1 MRSAFNNPVLIK
13 ELKLRFRSF
22 KSFAGI
28 LFYLLV
34 LSVFVFGFIFMST
47 NFTGS
52 GFINP
57 QQSVILFGLLTYVQM
72 ALILFITPGLTAG
85 AISTEREKQTLNIL
99 LTSSQSSFQIIFG
112 KMSSS
117 IVFLLLL
124 LIAGLPLYSLA
135 FLFGG
140 ISPGQLLIIFAFL
153 IVTMLAIA
161 SIGVMFSTL
170 IRKTIISMITTYG
183 AMLFLTGIT
192 AFFFMIGIS
201 TIESSP
207 GSLPLKNPAPISH
220 FWATINP
227 IALMLTLISPET
239 SDSLFELTKIHF
251 PVWAGYL
258 IFYIAITVICLFIS
272 VKKLR
277 VNMKKKK

>member
-1 MRSAFNNPVLIK
+1 MKSVFNNPVLIK

-22 KSFAGI
+22 KSFTGI

-34 LSVFVFGFIFMST
+34 LSVFVFGFIYIST
-47 NFTGS
+47 NFAGS

-57 QQSVILFGLLTYVQM
+57 EQSVILFGMLTYVQL

-85 AISTEREKQTLNIL
+85 AISSEREKQTLNIL
-99 LTSSQSSFQIIFG
+99 LTTSQSSFQIIFG

-124 LIAGLPLYSLA
+124 LIAGLPLYSLV

-140 ISPGQLLIIFAFL
+140 ISPGQLVIILAYL
-153 IVTMLAIA
+153 IVTMVTIA
-161 SIGVMFSTL
+161 SIGIMFSTL

-192 AFFFMIGIS
+192 AFFFMIGMS
-201 TIESSP
+201 MVENSP
-207 GSLPLKNPAPISH
+207 PPHTSPAPLTH
-220 FWATINP
+220 FWAVINP
-227 IALMLTLISPET
+227 IALMLTLITPDI

-258 IFYIAITVICLFIS
+258 IFYTLLTILCLWIS
-272 VKKLR
+272 LKKLR

>member
-1 MRSAFNNPVLIK
+1 MKSAFNNPVLIK

-22 KSFAGI
+22 KSFTGI

-34 LSVFVFGFIFMST
+34 LSVFVFGFIFIST
-47 NFTGS
+47 NFTAS

-57 QQSVILFGLLTYVQM
+57 EQSVILFGMLTYVQL

-85 AISTEREKQTLNIL
+85 AISSEREKQTLNIL
-99 LTSSQSSFQIIFG
+99 LTTSQSSFQIIFG

-124 LIAGLPLYSLA
+124 LIAGLPLYSLV

-140 ISPGQLLIIFAFL
+140 ISPVQLLIIFAYL
-153 IVTMLAIA
+153 IVTMVTIA
-161 SIGVMFSTL
+161 SIGIMFSTL

-192 AFFFMIGIS
+192 AFFFMIGMS
-201 TIESSP
+201 MVQNSPPPHTSS
-207 GSLPLKNPAPISH
+207 APFTH
-220 FWATINP
+220 FWAIINP
-227 IALMLTLISPET
+227 IALMMTLITPEI
-239 SDSLFELTKIHF
+239 SESLFEVTKIHF

-258 IFYIAITVICLFIS
+258 IFYTLVTIICLWIS
-272 VKKLR
+272 LKKLR

>member
-1 MRSAFNNPVLIK
+1 MKSTFKNPVLIK

-34 LSVFVFGFIFMST
+34 LSVFVFGFIFIST
-47 NFTGS
+47 NFTGN

-57 QQSVILFGLLTYVQM
+57 EQSVLLFGMLTYVQL

-117 IVFLLLL
+117 IIFLLLL
-124 LIAGLPLYSLA
+124 LIAGLPLYSLV

-170 IRKTIISMITTYG
+170 IRKTILSMISTYG

-192 AFFFMIGIS
+192 AFFFVIGIS
-201 TIESSP
+201 TMGNS
-207 GSLPLKNPAPISH
+207 SLPNHDPAPFSH
-220 FWATINP
+220 FWAMINP
-227 IALMLTLISPET
+227 IALMLTLITPEM
-239 SDSLFELTKIHF
+239 SDSLFEITKIHF

-258 IFYIAITVICLFIS
+258 IFYMAITIICLLIS

-277 VNMKKKK
+277 VNMRKKK

>member
-1 MRSAFNNPVLIK
+1 MRLSFHNPVLIK

-47 NFTGS
+47 NLSGS
-52 GFINP
+52 SFINP
-57 QQSVILFGLLTYVQM
+57 QQSVILFALLSYVQL
-72 ALILFITPGLTAG
+72 ALILFITPSLTAG

-99 LTSSQSSFQIIFG
+99 LTSPQSSFQIIFG
-112 KMSSS
+112 KISSS

-124 LIAGLPLYSLA
+124 LIAGLPLYSLV

-183 AMLFLTGIT
+183 AMLFLSGIT

-201 TIESSP
+201 TIENSP
-207 GSLPLKNPAPISH
+207 GLRDPAPISH
-220 FWATINP
+220 FWAMINP
-227 IALMLTLISPET
+227 IALMLTLISPEM
-239 SDSLFELTKIHF
+239 SDSLVELTKIHF

-258 IFYIAITVICLFIS
+258 IFYVAITVICLFIS

-277 VNMKKKK
+277 VDMKKNK

>member
-57 QQSVILFGLLTYVQM
+57 QESVILFGLLTYVQM

-124 LIAGLPLYSLA
+124 LIAGLPLYSLV

-192 AFFFMIGIS
+192 AFFFLIGIS
-201 TIESSP
+201 TMGNSP
-207 GSLPLKNPAPISH
+207 GPMSSPAPISH

-227 IALMLTLISPET
+227 VALMLTLITPEM

-258 IFYIAITVICLFIS
+258 IFYLAITVICLIIS

>member
-1 MRSAFNNPVLIK
+1 
-13 ELKLRFRSF
+13 
-22 KSFAGI
+22 
-28 LFYLLV
+28 
-34 LSVFVFGFIFMST
+34 MST
-47 NFTGS
+47 NFSGS
-52 GFINP
+52 GIIDP
-57 QQSVILFGLLTYVQM
+57 QQSVILFALLSYVQL

-85 AISTEREKQTLNIL
+85 AISTEREKQTLSIL

-124 LIAGLPLYSLA
+124 LIAGLPLYSLV

-201 TIESSP
+201 MIENSP
-207 GSLPLKNPAPISH
+207 GSLKSAAPISH
-220 FWATINP
+220 FWAMINP
-227 IALMLTLISPET
+227 IALMLTLISPEM
-239 SDSLFELTKIHF
+239 SDSLSELTKIHF

-258 IFYIAITVICLFIS
+258 IFYLAITIICLFIS

>member
-1 MRSAFNNPVLIK
+1 MKSVFNNPVLIK

-22 KSFAGI
+22 KSFTGI

-34 LSVFVFGFIFMST
+34 LSVFVFGFIYIST
-47 NFTGS
+47 NLEGS

-57 QQSVILFGLLTYVQM
+57 EQSVILFGLLTYVQL

-85 AISTEREKQTLNIL
+85 AISSEREKQTLNIL
-99 LTSSQSSFQIIFG
+99 LTTSQSSFQIIFG

-124 LIAGLPLYSLA
+124 LIAGLPLYSLV

-140 ISPGQLLIIFAFL
+140 ISPGQLLIILAYL
-153 IVTMLAIA
+153 IVTMVTIA
-161 SIGVMFSTL
+161 SIGIMFSTL

-192 AFFFMIGIS
+192 AFFFMIGMS
-201 TIESSP
+201 MVENSP
-207 GSLPLKNPAPISH
+207 PQHTSPAPLTH
-220 FWATINP
+220 FWAVINP
-227 IALMLTLISPET
+227 IALMLTLITPDI

-258 IFYIAITVICLFIS
+258 IFYTLLTILCLWIS
-272 VKKLR
+272 LKKLR

>member
-1 MRSAFNNPVLIK
+1 MRSAFHNPVLIK

-34 LSVFVFGFIFMST
+34 LSIFVFGFIFMST
-47 NFTGS
+47 NFSGS
-52 GFINP
+52 GIIDP
-57 QQSVILFGLLTYVQM
+57 QQSVILFALLSYVQL

-85 AISTEREKQTLNIL
+85 AISTEREKQTLSIL

-124 LIAGLPLYSLA
+124 LIAGLPLYSLV

-201 TIESSP
+201 MIENSP
-207 GSLPLKNPAPISH
+207 GSLKSAAPISH
-220 FWATINP
+220 FWAMINP
-227 IALMLTLISPET
+227 IALMLTLISPEM
-239 SDSLFELTKIHF
+239 SDSLSELTKIHF

-258 IFYIAITVICLFIS
+258 IFYLAITIICLFIS

-277 VNMKKKK
+277 VNMKKNK

>member
-1 MRSAFNNPVLIK
+1 MKSILHNPVLIK

-22 KSFAGI
+22 KSFTGI
-28 LFYLLV
+28 LFYLIV
-34 LSVFVFGFIFMST
+34 LSIFVFGFIFIST

-57 QQSVILFGLLTYVQM
+57 QQSVLLFGLLTYVQLG
-72 ALILFITPGLTAG
+72 LILFITPGLTAG

-99 LTSSQSSFQIIFG
+99 LTTSQSSFQIIFG

-124 LIAGLPLYSLA
+124 LIAGLPLYSLV

-140 ISPGQLLIIFAFL
+140 ISPGQLLMIFAYL
-153 IVTMLAIA
+153 IVTMIAIA
-161 SIGVMFSTL
+161 SIGIMFSTL
-170 IRKTIISMITTYG
+170 IRKTIVSMITTYG

-201 TIESSP
+201 MMGNSVGIRTD
-207 GSLPLKNPAPISH
+207 PAPISH
-220 FWATINP
+220 FWALINP
-227 IALMLTLISPET
+227 IALMMTLITPEM
-239 SDSLFELTKIHF
+239 SDSLYELTKIHF

-258 IFYIAITVICLFIS
+258 IFYVMITVICLSIS

-277 VNMKKKK
+277 VNMKKAK

>member
-57 QQSVILFGLLTYVQM
+57 QESVILFGLLTYVQM

-124 LIAGLPLYSLA
+124 LIAGLPLYSLV

-192 AFFFMIGIS
+192 AFFFLIGIS
-201 TIESSP
+201 TMGNSP
-207 GSLPLKNPAPISH
+207 GPMSSPAPISH

-227 IALMLTLISPET
+227 VALMLTLITPEM
-239 SDSLFELTKIHF
+239 SDSLFKLTKIHF

-258 IFYIAITVICLFIS
+258 IFYLAITVICLIIS

>member
-124 LIAGLPLYSLA
+124 LIAGLPLYSLV

-201 TIESSP
+201 TIENSP
-207 GSLPLKNPAPISH
+207 GSLPLKSPAPISH

-239 SDSLFELTKIHF
+239 SDALFELTKIHF

>member
-1 MRSAFNNPVLIK
+1 MKSTFNNPVLIK

-22 KSFAGI
+22 KSFTGI

-34 LSVFVFGFIFMST
+34 LSVFVFGFIFIST

-57 QQSVILFGLLTYVQM
+57 EQSVILFGMLTFVQL

-85 AISTEREKQTLNIL
+85 AISSEREKQTLNIL
-99 LTSSQSSFQIIFG
+99 LTTSQSSFQIILG

-124 LIAGLPLYSLA
+124 LIAGLPLYSLV

-140 ISPGQLLIIFAFL
+140 ISPGQLLIIFAYL
-153 IVTMLAIA
+153 IVTMVTIA
-161 SIGVMFSTL
+161 SIGIMFSTL

-192 AFFFMIGIS
+192 AFFFMIGMS
-201 TIESSP
+201 MVQNSP
-207 GSLPLKNPAPISH
+207 PSQMSPAPLTH
-220 FWATINP
+220 FWAIINP
-227 IALMLTLISPET
+227 IALMMTLITPEI

-258 IFYIAITVICLFIS
+258 IFYTLITILCLWIS
-272 VKKLR
+272 LKKLR

>member
-1 MRSAFNNPVLIK
+1 MKSAFNNPVLIK

-22 KSFAGI
+22 KSFIGI
-28 LFYLLV
+28 MFYLIV
-34 LSVFVFGFIFMST
+34 LSIFVFGFIFIST
-47 NFTGS
+47 NFSGS

-57 QQSVILFGLLTYVQM
+57 EQSVILFSLLTYVQL

-85 AISTEREKQTLNIL
+85 VISTEREKQTLNIL
-99 LTSSQSSFQIIFG
+99 LTSSQTSFQIILG

-124 LIAGLPLYSLA
+124 LIAGLPLYSLV

-153 IVTMLAIA
+153 IVTMISIA

-170 IRKTIISMITTYG
+170 IRKTIIAMITTYG

-201 TIESSP
+201 TMGNSLGPVSS
-207 GSLPLKNPAPISH
+207 PAPISH

-227 IALMLTLISPET
+227 IALMMTLITPEM
-239 SDSLFELTKIHF
+239 SNALFEMTKIHF

-258 IFYIAITVICLFIS
+258 IFYIALTVICLFIS

>member
-1 MRSAFNNPVLIK
+1 MKSLWQNPVLIK

-22 KSFAGI
+22 KSFTGI
-28 LFYLLV
+28 LFYLIV
-34 LSVFVFGFIFMST
+34 LSIFVFGFIFIST

-57 QQSVILFGLLTYVQM
+57 QQSVLLFGLLTYVQL

-99 LTSSQSSFQIIFG
+99 LTTSQSSFQIIFG

-124 LIAGLPLYSLA
+124 LIAGLPLYSLV

-140 ISPGQLLIIFAFL
+140 ISPSQLLIIFAYL
-153 IVTMLAIA
+153 IVTMIAIA
-161 SIGVMFSTL
+161 SIGIMFSTL

-183 AMLFLTGIT
+183 SMLFLTGIT
-192 AFFFMIGIS
+192 GFFFIMGIS
-201 TIESSP
+201 MMGDTVEIKTEA
-207 GSLPLKNPAPISH
+207 APISH
-220 FWATINP
+220 FWAMINP
-227 IALMLTLISPET
+227 IALMITLISPEI
-239 SDSLFELTKIHF
+239 SDSLYEMTNIQL

-258 IFYIAITVICLFIS
+258 IFYIIISVICLSIS

-277 VNMKKKK
+277 VNMKKAK

>member
-1 MRSAFNNPVLIK
+1 MKSAFHNPVLIK

-34 LSVFVFGFIFMST
+34 LCVFVFGFIFIST
-47 NFTGS
+47 NSGS
-52 GFINP
+52 AFINP
-57 QQSVILFGLLTYVQM
+57 EQSVMMFSMLTYVQL

-112 KMSSS
+112 KMSAS

-124 LIAGLPLYSLA
+124 IISGLPLYSLA

-140 ISPGQLLIIFAFL
+140 ISPSQLLIILAFL
-153 IVTMLAIA
+153 IITVLAIA
-161 SIGVMFSTL
+161 SIGVMYSTL

-192 AFFFMIGIS
+192 AFFFLIGVSMIENS
-201 TIESSP
+201 PNTNYSSA
-207 GSLPLKNPAPISH
+207 PLSH

-227 IALMLTLISPET
+227 IALMFTIITPEA
-239 SDSLFELTKIHF
+239 SDELFGLTKIHF

-258 IFYIAITVICLFIS
+258 IFYSAITVICVFIA
-272 VKKLR
+272 VIKLR